1 MPRFLDSYDL
11 FVFDLDG
18 TLADTRADL
27 TESVNHALE
36 AQGSAPLSME
46 EVTRYVGNGA
56 KMLMQRALGAT
67 ATARVLERAL
77 TDFLQ
82 HYTEHCTE
90 RTVLYP
96 GTREAL
102 RGLAGKDLAVLSNKP
117 SLHSRK
123 ILSAL
128 GVEDVFARIEGGD
141 SFPQKKPDPAGLL
154 AVARDLGHPLDRTL
168 VVGDSEVDIQT
179 ARAAGARAAFVTY
192 GFRPEALTA
201 NAPDYVLRDLRELL
215 GPAET
220 AAFR

>member
-1 MPRFLDSYDL
+1 MPMFLDTYDL

-27 TESVNHALE
+27 TESVNHALR
-36 AQGSAPLSME
+36 ALGSDPLSIE

-56 KMLMQRALGAT
+56 RVLMERALGPT
-67 ATARVLERAL
+67 ATAQRLEGAL
-77 TDFLQ
+77 RDFLQ

-90 RTVLYP
+90 RTELYP
-96 GTREAL
+96 GAREAL
-102 RGLAGKDLAVLSNKP
+102 RGLAGKDLVVLSNKP

-128 GVEDVFARIEGGD
+128 GVDGLFARIEGGD

-154 AVARDLGHPLDRTL
+154 AVARDLGHPLERTL

-192 GFRPEALTA
+192 GFRPEAQREH
-201 NAPDYVLRDLRELL
+201 APDYVLRDLRELL
-215 GPAET
+215 GPSEI